1 MECHR
6 HLVSLYPETVHMK
19 RKEHKRLKT
28 IGWLMLACLLLLI
41 VFSCSWL
48 AAQYREEEKRLHS
61 DIAIVFDKTRDSIL
75 NKALDKEISII
86 LNDSLTTGTKLK
98 FQLKV
103 AKTQI
108 SSNDFPKDIKA
119 MDPGA
124 IRNVTIIKNGTDS
137 GDVFMEKALRGVMTR
152 TMQSQDHLYRQ
163 FVAAIDTV
171 QLENAFQKAIQ
182 KKNTRFRTIKVSGPE
197 KDSIFVYAAPPMST
211 SYLKIEGYKPYLLKQ
226 ILPQLG
232 FSIFL
237 LLLSALTFLLAY
249 RNMWRQQRFG
259 QQKDNFISNISH
271 ELKTPVATT
280 KVALEALSNYN
291 ALEDPKRS
299 KQYLHIAN
307 SEMDRLEQLVNRVL
321 NTIQTEHG
329 VLQLE
334 REPVDL
340 IALLR
345 DITDALSPAMQEQ
358 GINFSF
364 ITTVESVML
373 SADKMHLRGA
383 IYNLLDNA
391 IKYGGNLLTTAVSV
405 SANNV
410 LVSIWD
416 NGGGIPAVYHES
428 VFEKFFRVPQGNK
441 HDVKG
446 HGLGLSYARYV
457 LEAHKGTVRL
467 SSRSEQGTTF
477 IVSLPLTERD
487 EV

>member
-1 MECHR
+1 
-6 HLVSLYPETVHMK
+6 MK
-19 RKEHKRLKT
+19 RREHKRLKT
-28 IGWLMLACLLLLI
+28 IGWLMLTCLLLLV
-41 VFSCSWL
+41 VFSYSWL
-48 AAQYREEEKRLHS
+48 RAQYREEEKRLHS
-61 DIAIVFDKTRDSIL
+61 DIEIVFDKTRDSIL

-86 LNDSLTTGTKLK
+86 LNDSLTAGQKLK

-103 AKTQI
+103 SNTQI
-108 SSNDFPKDIKA
+108 SSEDFPRDIKNIH
-119 MDPGA
+119 PGTFQ
-124 IRNVTIIKNGTDS
+124 NVTIVKKS
-137 GDVFMEKALRGVMTR
+137 GSGSNVFMEKALRGVMTR
-152 TMQSQDHLYRQ
+152 TMESQDHLYRQ
-163 FVAAIDTV
+163 FIAGIDTV
-171 QLENAFQKAIQ
+171 QLENAFRQALQ
-182 KKNTRFRTIKVSGPE
+182 KKNTRFRTIKVTAPG
-197 KDSIFVYAAPPMST
+197 KDSIFVYATPPMND
-211 SYLKIEGYKPYLLKQ
+211 SYLKIEGYRPYLLKQ
-226 ILPQLG
+226 VLPQIG
-232 FSIFL
+232 FSLFL
-237 LLLSALTFLLAY
+237 LLLSGLTFLLAY
-249 RNMWRQQRFG
+249 RNMWQQQRFG

-307 SEMDRLEQLVNRVL
+307 SEMERLEQLVNRVL

-345 DITDALSPAMQEQ
+345 EITDALSPAMQEQ

-383 IYNLLDNA
+383 IYNLIDNA
-391 IKYGGNLLTTAVSV
+391 IKYGGTLLKTAVSI
-405 SANNV
+405 SANSV
-410 LVSIWD
+410 QLSIWD
-416 NGGGIPAVYHES
+416 NGAGIPVVYHES

-467 SSRSEQGTTF
+467 SSGPDQGTTF
-477 IVSLPLTERD
+477 IVSLPLTDPD
-487 EV
+487 EA